1 MPFTRVWRASRN
13 NRDPKSHRTV
23 AKPVVSR
30 DDGCATIARPWC
42 KRGQTI
48 VEARIYSRLAASME
62 KFERCAATEE
72 REYSRFPCLH
82 LGQRF
87 SIPEKR
93 TVILWWYAK
102 DLRLRL
108 IAQGSFMTPESVH
121 ALKGRIWKQPPLHRA
136 EYLSDLDAAVA
147 LSAGEEQDAALAKI
161 TKRVVRAEA
170 LNDRNMTRKE
180 AAAKAAADKLRQEIG
195 F

>member
-1 MPFTRVWRASRN
+1 
-13 NRDPKSHRTV
+13 
-23 AKPVVSR
+23 
-30 DDGCATIARPWC
+30 
-42 KRGQTI
+42 
-48 VEARIYSRLAASME
+48 
-62 KFERCAATEE
+62 
-72 REYSRFPCLH
+72 
-82 LGQRF
+82 
-87 SIPEKR
+87 
-93 TVILWWYAK
+93 
-102 DLRLRL
+102 
-108 IAQGSFMTPESVH
+108 MTPESVH

-180 AAAKAAADKLRQEIG
+180 AAVKAAADKLRQEIG